1 MKINRICLET
11 SQHMLAPGWHGRI
24 RQKIELG
31 GYMSQEQME
40 LMASQKFKLKIEIE
54 IDGAMLVE
62 GHFQSGQATLVG
74 DQYKIKTEL
83 VAKE

>member
-11 SQHMLAPGWHGRI
+11 LQHTVAPGWIGRI
-24 RQKIELG
+24 QQKVELG
-31 GYMSQEQME
+31 GYMSREQME

-54 IDGAMLVE
+54 IDGAMLIE
-62 GHFQSGQATLVG
+62 GHFHSGEAALIG
-74 DQYKIKTEL
+74 DQYKIKAEL